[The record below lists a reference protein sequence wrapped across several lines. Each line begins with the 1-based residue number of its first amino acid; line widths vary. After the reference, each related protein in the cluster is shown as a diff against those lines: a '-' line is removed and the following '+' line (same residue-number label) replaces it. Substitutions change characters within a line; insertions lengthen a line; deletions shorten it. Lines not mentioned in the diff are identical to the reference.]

1 MRGTSGFEPSRRFDD
16 WLQQTLVHA
25 SPDARTERLIG
36 WEQAPFARSA
46 HPREDHLIPLMVAVG
61 AAEDEPGAVTYH
73 QNDFFGGM
81 TASSFR
87 FGRTVG
93 GKPTQED
100 VR

>member
-1 MRGTSGFEPSRRFDD
+1 
-16 WLQQTLVHA
+16 
-25 SPDARTERLIG
+25 
-36 WEQAPFARSA
+36 
-46 HPREDHLIPLMVAVG
+46 MVAVG